1 MAVFTIQ
8 GPDGKTYRVQGNDQA
23 GAINFLKSQIG
34 SQQNAAPAP
43 TAEVNPDGTGVSRAI
58 EKGVRSVY
66 TGGKQFQANIL
77 SEKVNQ
83 KTQPNAEYLKRALM
97 LRGAQIPP
105 GMDPNNI
112 DVDRVMQFNVLDL
125 GKGTDWRDDVYK
137 FAGLAVKNRDE
148 YFQSGEEA
156 QDFSKLDDLSQEI
169 ASQNQK
175 MRDLVRSPGAQNAA
189 DRWEAAPD
197 VKSALKSLAVNPL
210 ESVAFFGEL
219 AAESIPSIA
228 AGSLAT
234 LITGNP
240 TVGAGVLVFTS
251 APRSYNEEVNSF
263 LTENGVDTTDPQSVS
278 DALDNRELMSK
289 ANSRGLTKAAIVSA
303 FEALG
308 MKAGGGILKQSVV
321 QGFTGG
327 AGEGVSTKV
336 LDGEVDWKDVWLEG
350 LAELATAPAEATIL
364 RNKKGQ
370 GTATKEERVQNNAAA
385 ASLAQRLRT
394 LSQNNSYNLK
404 DVKKD
409 GGAKQTL
416 ESAHE
421 AITGE
426 MKAIV
431 TNPAVKGY
439 LDPKQAKTLEELID
453 KYAKAQIAI
462 RQTRNKVKSKVDQEN
477 YDAILNALPPSK
489 ERDQIANL
497 MRESNVL
504 TDLFRSGTKG
514 GVSSFTDTFNPF
526 AREDGSYDPSRMI
539 SAGLNKGTAILSAGA
554 SLPTQFGIV
563 AGGRTIDAVTRRRAA
578 IDRFVRKNEG
588 KTPLQDP
595 TGPSLVEAEAKR
607 QAQADQLKFEDD
619 QMGLELGKLAQS
631 DKDNSP
637 VGTVLLG
644 TGLDRDGLRAVMSEL
659 EALNPDIKALK
670 DVFTDIRK
678 NMDGGNNKIR
688 RLDDIIPIINHH
700 LNTPD
705 TTVQRQANPDQLLAQ
720 RAGVNMPNVD
730 QSPPAQT
737 QAQTAAPGQP
747 QGQPQSGN
755 QFTTPE
761 NYQAGKSDNN
771 AFARNLESKL
781 ADDTTLAPLDKAQ
794 LATALADM
802 QASLGP
808 NPVEAMTEIV
818 EDLGNMGVS
827 QEAIDTYVKPYA
839 DRVIAQQARVGR
851 LQSPSDTPPAA
862 PTVDQTPAAPTA
874 EQQSPLQQA
883 QQLTEA
889 ANSAKDKAAAQ
900 DSAKVSDTAPLSEK
914 LEYVNS
920 LERLRTTVLAE
931 GAARKITEGNMDP
944 ASVEAM
950 LNQLEQNNPGI
961 KAKILDITGPQ
972 QQSEDRPR
980 FARIAPVPFN
990 NDRMQQMFGVEDPT
1004 PGGNYI
1010 DLDTKEDL
1018 TGNTYAGGKVSIVDG
1033 KPVLDT
1039 SDDFS
1044 EPATKADGRKVK
1056 VNLFK
1061 QKAGWK
1067 WIDYDGP
1074 ATIVSTEVGGKHH
1087 YALSSDFQNPVTLQ
1101 TYPNQ
1106 PSEPRLRPTTQG
1118 EVELG
1123 NKIGNISVR
1132 GKIHPVYDEVR
1143 IVSKSPERPQVSTD
1157 GPLLSIPEIPRGE
1170 STNIQMPNQL
1180 GTAFGFAKDSN
1191 FAKGRD
1197 LKLALQEKSLAAQK
1211 EEGVDLTELSTENVS
1226 RLADH
1231 VVSDAL
1237 EALKDNSNAIGWYDR
1252 TVTDALSSLS
1262 EIYPE
1267 IQTNPVN
1274 KLQFIWALAVTSN
1287 GTKVD
1292 KNFELAANAY
1302 DTLQRTGRFPTNI
1315 GIGEAAKAI
1324 NGGLQQYHTMLEKF
1338 ERQTNSNEGDHQ
1350 LLADFMN
1357 SQVPVKQIEQEYDVQ
1372 ISGEGKNTLVRG
1384 ASILGPKIGNGFFS
1398 NLYGNF
1404 DALTMDR
1411 WLMRTVG
1418 RMRGSLVKMN
1428 PAMEKKKRSEIKSMI
1443 TDMSPNA
1450 KDSSEVKAEKSA
1462 KLRDLRRLMRPSGI
1476 KIGKTM
1482 SNQSMNELSAYVA
1495 KQSTSKDWRESLN
1508 QISPELRKAANS
1520 LAKYR
1525 DGQVEAPAGAKER
1538 DFIRSVFTE
1547 ALGRLNSEP
1556 TVTRA
1561 SNAGLTM
1568 SDLQALLWYPEKRLY
1583 DTAKAPEGQESRG
1596 YADDEAPDYANA
1608 ARKLVEARKAMA
1620 VGGGLGSTGA
1630 AGPRGRGPV
1639 DSDARFNQQPTG
1651 VAGIL
1656 AQRIQGSPD
1665 GPIARGAI
1673 PDVQEVKGHANHARA
1688 LVEIGKPGSDYE
1700 NGIKDQRMVEH
1711 LAKAVGVTLKM
1722 FNDHNAMLDD
1732 GGFTGENRKRG
1743 EDAGGVYMRKQNIA
1757 RSLAPGAKIIR
1768 GGQVVRPFKSYLTA
1782 LHEVAHGIAGRD
1794 IEGNLTQNVNMGKNY
1809 LTGNQDAAPIDTLEH
1824 MIGSLATMPSAKKN
1838 KIIKEIMS
1846 LQDNESFVGDGV
1858 YYGVRP
1864 TGPAKQK
1871 LELMLSGSDAKK
1883 QLRDRIKN
1891 FEKYSRSIP
1900 EFTVDPLI
1908 VYLQDPKKM
1917 KSVAPETAKAI
1928 RAFFV
1933 NSSKIRFYS
1942 HPLAMAFAVVM
1953 AMLMKQEQAEE
1964 EERQQQQMPPGALN
1978 QPMPQGMLSA

>member
-77 SEKVNQ
+77 SEKVSQ

-308 MKAGGGILKQSVV
+308 MKAGGGILKQSAA

-421 AITGE
+421 AITNE

-453 KYAKAQIAI
+453 KYAKAQTAI

-595 TGPSLVEAEAKR
+595 TGPSLVEAEAER
-607 QAQADQLKFEDD
+607 QAQAEQLKFEDD
-619 QMGLELGKLAQS
+619 QRALELGKLAQS

-637 VGTVLLG
+637 IGTVLLG
-644 TGLDRDGLRAVMSEL
+644 TGLDRDGLRAAMSEL

-678 NMDGGNNKIR
+678 NMDGGTNKIR
-688 RLDDIIPIINHH
+688 NLNDIIPIINHH

-720 RAGVNMPNVD
+720 RAGVNIPNVD

-771 AFARNLESKL
+771 AFVRNLESKL

-808 NPVEAMTEIV
+808 NPVEAMTEMV

-862 PTVDQTPAAPTA
+862 PTVDQPPAAPTA

-889 ANSAKDKAAAQ
+889 ANSAKDKFAAQ

-920 LERLRTTVLAE
+920 LERLRTTVLVE

-972 QQSEDRPR
+972 QQAEDSPR
-980 FARIAPVPFN
+980 F
-990 NDRMQQMFGVEDPT
+990 QMAIPLFEEP
-1004 PGGNYI
+1004 
-1010 DLDTKEDL
+1010 L
-1018 TGNTYAGGKVSIVDG
+1018 TIEG
-1033 KPVLDT
+1033 KPT
-1039 SDDFS
+1039 
-1044 EPATKADGRKVK
+1044 VK
-1056 VNLFK
+1056 K
-1061 QKAGWK
+1061 
-1067 WIDYDGP
+1067 
-1074 ATIVSTEVGGKHH
+1074 
-1087 YALSSDFQNPVTLQ
+1087 
-1101 TYPNQ
+1101 
-1106 PSEPRLRPTTQG
+1106 
-1118 EVELG
+1118 
-1123 NKIGNISVR
+1123 
-1132 GKIHPVYDEVR
+1132 
-1143 IVSKSPERPQVSTD
+1143 
-1157 GPLLSIPEIPRGE
+1157 
-1170 STNIQMPNQL
+1170 
-1180 GTAFGFAKDSN
+1180 
-1191 FAKGRD
+1191 
-1197 LKLALQEKSLAAQK
+1197 
-1211 EEGVDLTELSTENVS
+1211 
-1226 RLADH
+1226 
-1231 VVSDAL
+1231 
-1237 EALKDNSNAIGWYDR
+1237 
-1252 TVTDALSSLS
+1252 
-1262 EIYPE
+1262 
-1267 IQTNPVN
+1267 
-1274 KLQFIWALAVTSN
+1274 
-1287 GTKVD
+1287 
-1292 KNFELAANAY
+1292 
-1302 DTLQRTGRFPTNI
+1302 
-1315 GIGEAAKAI
+1315 IGEAMNQDHLDKVGRQLLPESSPEDYSTVYGYADQELSKQLEQPNSGVGWYSKDVDDSMRLASKVFPTLADNPEHRQLYLTFAGI
-1324 NGGLQQYHTMLEKF
+1324 FSNGADPDNAFMMSAGAFDDFLRTGQIPVNRAQGFYDQGLEPPKTTFKSTKTGKMVTKDAGWGIRNQANEQQLGMLKYLVEREGGLK
-1338 ERQTNSNEGDHQ
+1338 
-1350 LLADFMN
+1350 
-1357 SQVPVKQIEQEYDVQ
+1357 
-1372 ISGEGKNTLVRG
+1372 
-1384 ASILGPKIGNGFFS
+1384 
-1398 NLYGNF
+1398 
-1404 DALTMDR
+1404 
-1411 WLMRTVG
+1411 
-1418 RMRGSLVKMN
+1418 
-1428 PAMEKKKRSEIKSMI
+1428 PAMEFLLTPQKRSDINEVML
-1443 TDMSPNA
+1443 
-1450 KDSSEVKAEKSA
+1450 DSGLYKAGRFTTKAEKA
-1462 KLRDLRRLMRPSGI
+1462 GADEYGFLAFGKKLGRYSLGLHGVDIDAGDTTIDLWYTRTFRRWTGRLLETP
-1476 KIGKTM
+1476 IGK
-1482 SNQSMNELSAYVA
+1482 EGVA
-1495 KQSTSKDWRESLN
+1495 AQ
-1508 QISPELRKAANS
+1508 PAND
-1520 LAKYR
+1520 A
-1525 DGQVEAPAGAKER
+1525 ER
-1538 DFIRSVFTE
+1538 DAIFK
-1547 ALGRLNSEP
+1547 
-1556 TVTRA
+1556 
-1561 SNAGLTM
+1561 LTGELAEKYNLPVG
-1568 SDLQALLWYPEKRLY
+1568 DVQALLWFFEKRTWGAQGLN
-1583 DTAKAPEGQESRG
+1583 TKEGTNSSG
-1596 YADDEAPDYANA
+1596 
-1608 ARKLVEARKAMA
+1608 ARKLLKERGIDPGQDDDRA
-1620 VGGGLGSTGA
+1620 GSDGA
-1630 AGPRGRGPV
+1630 GVQPSQAPEQP
-1639 DSDARFNQQPTG
+1639 RFNQQPTG

-1656 AQRIQGSPD
+1656 AQRIQGSPN
-1665 GPIARGAI
+1665 GPTARGAI

-1688 LVEIGKPGSDYE
+1688 LVEIGKPRSDYE

-1722 FNDHNAMLDD
+1722 FDDHNAMLDD
-1732 GGFTGENRKRG
+1732 GGFTGATRKRG
-1743 EDAGGVYMRKQNIA
+1743 EDAGGVYMRKQNTA

-1768 GGQVVRPFKSYLTA
+1768 SGQVVAPFRSYLTA

-1794 IEGNLTQNVNMGKNY
+1794 IDGNLTQNVNMGKNY

-1824 MIGSLATMPSAKKN
+1824 MIGNLATMPSAKKN

-1864 TGPAKQK
+1864 TGPAKK
-1871 LELMLSGSDAKK
+1871 RLEGMLSGSSAKK
-1883 QLRDRIKN
+1883 QLSEDITK

-1908 VYLQDPKKM
+1908 VYLENPKKM

-1964 EERQQQQMPPGALN
+1964 EERQQQQQMPPGALN